1 MERKRRKV
9 KKSFGCFDLFGLLL
23 WVYIFGVI
31 GSAENNAMQFS
42 EAVMRIF
49 LALAFFACIMLAKAV
64 VKGSEHK

>member
-9 KKSFGCFDLFGLLL
+9 KKSFCCFDLFGLFL

-49 LALAFFACIMLAKAV
+49 LALAFFCMYHVSKSSC
-64 VKGSEHK
+64 KRQ